1 MSKLYQL
8 NRMSYGAAAGDP
20 FLGGIISLASKLF
33 GKGKKVVQ
41 AVAPAVAKVAKS
53 PTGRQIAGGV
63 AAGAGWAAGERLL
76 RGGGGGGA
84 AGGWGPPRRAKGIT
98 ARELRGY
105 RKVANLLHRE
115 GMVSR
120 RARGRK

>member
-8 NRMSYGAAAGDP
+8 NRMTYGASAGDP
-20 FLGGIISLASKLF
+20 FLGTILSGIKGVVGLFKKKAPQLAKAAGSALKSSA
-33 GKGKKVVQ
+33 GK
-41 AVAPAVAKVAKS
+41 
-53 PTGRQIAGGV
+53 QIAGGV

-76 RGGGGGGA
+76 GGGGGRGA
-84 AGGWGPPRRAKGIT
+84 SGGFGVRRAKGIT